1 MPEHTQ
7 TVSPWNSPLA
17 SRAARLLEVA
27 LGAFFLF
34 AAYLKFKDAN
44 AFVPL
49 MHVYV
54 YGTPFDDPTLKGI
67 AALVTIFLETAL
79 GIGMLI
85 GLRLRF
91 LVLGLTLGMLL
102 FFSVIVAIVWPE
114 DCGCLP
120 GFKMGP
126 VSTIAKNVL
135 TGTAV
140 LAVMAALYKSSG
152 GLPRDK
158 AFAPKL
164 AAMLLLGFGAA
175 AYSYPQIFTPA
186 PAPVPAAA
194 VQASPAPVDASPAT
208 AAPTPTP
215 APADT
220 AGPFSRFEITS
231 ELTGE
236 TYKLAQGEYL
246 VAALSMTCEHC
257 MASVPALNQLMIPDF
272 PPLVALGNEPAP
284 GDLDTFKMTTQA
296 MFPIY
301 NLGPNFLEFS
311 QFIGQ
316 SPPRLYFVIDGHSA
330 MFWDW
335 KEEMPSEQEIRSG
348 IEEARAK
355 HAANA
360 G

>member
-7 TVSPWNSPLA
+7 AQSPFNSPLA
-17 SRAARLLEVA
+17 ARAARLLEVA

-54 YGTPFDDPTLKGI
+54 YGTSFDDPTLKGI

-126 VSTIAKNVL
+126 ISTIAKNVV
-135 TGTAV
+135 TGAAV
-140 LAVMAALYKSSG
+140 LAVMAVLYKSAG

-158 AFAPKL
+158 ALLPKL
-164 AAMLLLGFGAA
+164 AVMLLLGFGAA
-175 AYSYPQIFTPA
+175 AYSYPQIFAPAPASIPAVAVETTPA
-186 PAPVPAAA
+186 PVE
-194 VQASPAPVDASPAT
+194 
-208 AAPTPTP
+208 AAPMEAAPAPTP
-215 APADT
+215 APA
-220 AGPFSRFEITS
+220 AAPGPFSRFEISS

-236 TYKLAQGEYL
+236 TYNLAKGEYL

-257 MASVPALNQLMIPDF
+257 MASVPALNQLLIPDF

-311 QFIGQ
+311 EFIGQ

-330 MFWDW
+330 KFWDW
-335 KEEMPSEQEIRSG
+335 KDEMPSEQEILEG

-355 HAANA
+355 HTANA